1 MDFTPH
7 LERLRQNADLAE
19 TLLGSSS
26 MVLCLGSRAL
36 LYLAIAAI
44 RQPGQIRAAVTTEA
58 EGLAQVEA
66 QAPELLVVSD
76 RLERGCGIA
85 LAVTVRQRFRHCRIL
100 LLVEREHRLWKI
112 QEAIDAG
119 CEGILLNSEIGEG
132 QELTA
137 LRSVCSGRVY
147 RRGDLGRRGP
157 SRLPLSL
164 SNREREVLRLLVQGG
179 GRSNQAIAQEL
190 TLSQETVRT
199 HVRNLLAKLQA
210 RDRLHAALRAV
221 HLGLVDYHEAASDR

>member
-7 LERLRQNADLAE
+7 LERLRQNAELAE
-19 TLLGSSS
+19 TLLGSSR

-36 LYLAIAAI
+36 LYVAIAAI
-44 RQPGQIRAAVTTEA
+44 RQPGQILAAVTTEA

-66 QAPELLVVSD
+66 RAPELLVVSD
-76 RLERGCGIA
+76 RLEHGCGIA
-85 LAVTVRQRFRHCRIL
+85 LAVAVRHRFPDCRIL

-119 CEGILLNSEIGEG
+119 CEGILLDSEIGEG

-157 SRLPLSL
+157 SRLTLPL

-179 GRSNQAIAQEL
+179 GRSNHAIAQEL